1 MVGYIERYPSQGNSE
16 LNPPIKMYSMD
27 YEQAIKS
34 LSKLLQYDF
43 NAILPSH
50 GTSIWERG
58 KEKLRA
64 MLQEFGMI

>member
-1 MVGYIERYPSQGNSE
+1 VVGYNERFPSPGNSE

-27 YEQAIKS
+27 YAQAIKS
-34 LSKLLQYDF
+34 LSKLPQYDF
-43 NAILPSH
+43 TAILPSH
-50 GTSIWERG
+50 GTSIGERG